1 MSPYG
6 EPFLPF
12 LLSSIGLTTSVPVL
26 PPQAVRELNFENSRL
41 SNYKLHCLDLMYY
54 HLIVGNYCHMT
65 GMNHQTNLQIVKFQT
80 CGL

>member
-1 MSPYG
+1 MLVLMTSEESVCTPQESP
-6 EPFLPF
+6 
-12 LLSSIGLTTSVPVL
+12 
-26 PPQAVRELNFENSRL
+26 PPQTVRELNFENSRL
-41 SNYKLHCLDLMYY
+41 SNYKLHYLDLMYY

>member
-1 MSPYG
+1 MTNTQNITFANAPTVS
-6 EPFLPF
+6 
-12 LLSSIGLTTSVPVL
+12 L

-41 SNYKLHCLDLMYY
+41 SNYKLHYLDLMYY

-80 CGL
+80 CVL